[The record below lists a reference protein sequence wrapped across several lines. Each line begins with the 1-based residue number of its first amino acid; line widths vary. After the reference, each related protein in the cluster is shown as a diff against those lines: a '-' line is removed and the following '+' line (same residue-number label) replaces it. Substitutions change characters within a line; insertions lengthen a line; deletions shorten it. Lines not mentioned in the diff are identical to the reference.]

1 MGRLQDQTQTLPGIV
16 DMCIASTTIAEK
28 WKTNHQEYKGSLLVH
43 AKTCNSFGGPSMHP
57 PSKSRMSL
65 DTIKIKLYFYG
76 KKSLSKDKE

>member
-1 MGRLQDQTQTLPGIV
+1 MGRLQDQTQTLPGVV

-28 WKTNHQEYKGSLLVH
+28 WKTITKGSLLVH
-43 AKTCNSFGGPSMHP
+43 AKTCSSFGGPSMHP
-57 PSKSRMSL
+57 PSKSRMPL